1 MLKLNYLFTLIFF
14 LSSNCLAQSG
24 YEILD
29 LELTNKLPYIKL
41 QVENEQARCLLDTG
55 ARNQVLVLDK
65 DILAKLTTIIP
76 FPVKDRGL
84 DITGKI
90 YLAKKYILPKFNIGQ
105 LSFIQTRV
113 AEDTNWGLTT
123 AKFGENSNQK
133 DGVVGLELFQEKA
146 IIIDYPKQKLV
157 IINETIPAD
166 YDVDNW
172 QKLDFKLD
180 RFGIAIYARIDGGDY
195 KRFILDSGSNIS
207 LIRPN
212 SVGLN
217 KIENNCDAILT
228 PGKECSAIKTQ
239 NFIINGI
246 DSGSMFF
253 YLYSFEE
260 PAADGILGYDFLADK
275 AIYIDFKK
283 RIMRLLQRK

>member
-1 MLKLNYLFTLIFF
+1 MSELRQKIILHGTARSWRQLLRWGC
-14 LSSNCLAQSG
+14 SS
-24 YEILD
+24 
-29 LELTNKLPYIKL
+29 
-41 QVENEQARCLLDTG
+41 RCS
-55 ARNQVLVLDK
+55 
-65 DILAKLTTIIP
+65 
-76 FPVKDRGL
+76 L
-84 DITGKI
+84 DICRATWPTGSRL
-90 YLAKKYILPKFNIGQ
+90 LAGIE
-105 LSFIQTRV
+105 SFDFHGRHL
-113 AEDTNWGLTT
+113 G
-123 AKFGENSNQK
+123 
-133 DGVVGLELFQEKA
+133 LFQEKA